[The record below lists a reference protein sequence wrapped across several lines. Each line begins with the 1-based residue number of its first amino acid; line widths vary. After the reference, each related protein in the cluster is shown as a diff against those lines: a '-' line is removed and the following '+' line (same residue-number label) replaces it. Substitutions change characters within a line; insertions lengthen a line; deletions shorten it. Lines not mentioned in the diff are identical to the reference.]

1 MFNCPKCGMSSE
13 PKEELVGGDIF
24 GNGGA
29 MRRVCA
35 FCGWE
40 LPDGVGSPSKVRHD
54 SPKRRHACPD
64 ALDELFGDDSGV
76 DDGLVLSGDVESR
89 FCRICANYL
98 SGPFLSRCQA
108 HHEDVEPMHV
118 CDDYVARPK

>member
-76 DDGLVLSGDVESR
+76 DDGKTPWIR
-89 FCRICANYL
+89 
-98 SGPFLSRCQA
+98 
-108 HHEDVEPMHV
+108 M
-118 CDDYVARPK
+118 RPGKAPKKLKSAL